1 MGKRWPPNPSPSQ
14 PSIARGSSQTAHPD
28 IAVDQLTDSAR
39 AGSADGV
46 ERVADRAHSAQQIGA
61 AGAVERLAQ
70 PPDMDIDGAHLDLG
84 IVAPYPVEQLLARE
98 HAAGMLQKMAQQA
111 VFGRPEMDRLSG

>member
-1 MGKRWPPNPSPSQ
+1 MGKRRLPNPSPSQ

-28 IAVDQLTDSAR
+28 IAVEQRTDSTW

-46 ERVADRAHSAQQIGA
+46 ERVAHGAHGAQQIGA
-61 AGAVERLAQ
+61 VSAVECLAQ
-70 PPDMDIDGAHLDLG
+70 PPDMHIDGAHLDLG

-98 HAAGMLQKMAQQA
+98 HPAGILQKM
-111 VFGRPEMDRLSG
+111 